1 MSRLYRAVLAATAAS
16 VLLPAPAGAAESG
29 GGGTTP
35 WLIAGLLGVAGFAL
49 TVVGLAA
56 AARERRERERPRARR
71 RREAEEAARAAEPAE
86 HEAGPALD
94 ARPVGGL
101 ALEPAGAPGLEP
113 EPPELEPE
121 PEPEQE
127 PEPAPEPETEPEP
140 AHAAA
145 AATDIPVWEECR
157 VVLALDEGD
166 DRHFFAEH
174 GGDAE
179 PIARSP
185 VFRARRAGTVMES
198 AAARDA
204 LQVLVTSLLA
214 AGWQVVGRDDE
225 PWALRLRRRVS
236 AGRPVEHHP
245 AGR

>member
-121 PEPEQE
+121 PEPE
-127 PEPAPEPETEPEP
+127 PEP

>member
-1 MSRLYRAVLAATAAS
+1 M
-16 VLLPAPAGAAESG
+16 
-29 GGGTTP
+29 
-35 WLIAGLLGVAGFAL
+35 
-49 TVVGLAA
+49 
-56 AARERRERERPRARR
+56 
-71 RREAEEAARAAEPAE
+71 
-86 HEAGPALD
+86 
-94 ARPVGGL
+94 
-101 ALEPAGAPGLEP
+101 
-113 EPPELEPE
+113 
-121 PEPEQE
+121 
-127 PEPAPEPETEPEP
+127 
-140 AHAAA
+140 
-145 AATDIPVWEECR
+145 
-157 VVLALDEGD
+157 LALDEGD